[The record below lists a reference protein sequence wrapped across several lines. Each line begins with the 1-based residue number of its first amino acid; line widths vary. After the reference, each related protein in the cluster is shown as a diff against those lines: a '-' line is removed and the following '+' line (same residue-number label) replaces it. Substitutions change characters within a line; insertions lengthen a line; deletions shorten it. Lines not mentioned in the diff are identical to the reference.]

1 MLELVK
7 RAKEMNILEPAQ
19 NNKLETMSKAMGIEH
34 TAAHTALSDIKA
46 TRRLYEIIYFK
57 SKGGKYENGRQR

>member
-1 MLELVK
+1 VLELVK

-46 TRRLYEIIYFK
+46 TRAAL
-57 SKGGKYENGRQR
+57 